1 VTATVLLIRHASHG
15 LLGRTLCGRSEGV
28 QLSDAGRKEAAALAD
43 RLARGPTP
51 TVVYASPQTRTRE
64 TAEYFAEAC
73 RAPLSVEERLD
84 EVDFGEW
91 TGMTFEALAPDRRWR
106 RWNEDRGRARAPGGE
121 SLLDVQA
128 RMAAFLTVSAER
140 HRGAVIAAVSHAD
153 VIKATLAYALGLPL
167 HFYDRFEVSPASI
180 STVVIGDWGLKV
192 LSVNET
198 MR

>member
-15 LLGRTLCGRSEGV
+15 LLGRILCGRSEGV
-28 QLSDAGRKEAAALAD
+28 QLSEAGRAEAATLAD
-43 RLARGPTP
+43 RLARGPTLAAI
-51 TVVYASPQTRTRE
+51 YASPQRRTRE
-64 TAEYFAEAC
+64 TAEYLAEAC
-73 RAPLSVEERLD
+73 RAPLSAEERLD

-91 TGMTFEALAPDRRWR
+91 TGMAFEALAPDPRWR

-128 RMAAFLTVSAER
+128 RMAGFLTFVAEQ
-140 HRGAVIAAVSHAD
+140 HAGAVIAAVSHAD

-167 HFYDRFEVSPASI
+167 HFYDRFEVAPASI
-180 STVVIGDWGLKV
+180 SAVVVGGWGLKV